1 MTRLEELYRQKL
13 GTPDQVAALVQSGTY
28 IQNNIGLTA
37 PPAILAALDRRAQ
50 KGEIENCFY
59 TSSLL
64 LYPMV
69 SLQDPE
75 TARRLRP
82 ISSFSD
88 ALARKAVNRGIAD
101 VLPNNYS
108 DCGKIIEE
116 YRRLEVFIAT
126 VSPMDRHG
134 YFSFGCS
141 TSIIPTMMDKSQMI
155 LLEVNKHMPRAINAP
170 QIHISQVTAL
180 CENHQP
186 LPTIPDSQPDEISIQ
201 IGNLIA
207 QEIPDGACLQLG
219 VGAIPDAVGIALR
232 EKRGLGI
239 HTEMLTNSMVDLIE
253 CGAVDN
259 MNKPIHRGYTVF
271 TFALGSQKMYDFIDD
286 NPAVKMLHADDIIN
300 PAVTS
305 QIPNFISVNGGLE
318 VDFWGQVT
326 AESIGTKHISGTG
339 GQLDFVRGAV
349 HSKGG
354 KSFIAFAS
362 TANNGEESRI
372 KPILTPGAVISTGK
386 NEVDN
391 IVTEYGIARLF
402 GRTLS
407 ERTKQLIQIAHP
419 KFRDELTFA
428 AKRQNI
434 II

>member
-1 MTRLEELYRQKL
+1 MTRFEDLYRQKL

-28 IQNNIGLTA
+28 IQNDIGLTA

-50 KGEIENCFY
+50 NGEIENCFY

-64 LYPMV
+64 LYPMT

-141 TSIIPTMMDKSQMI
+141 TSIIPTMMDKAQMI
-155 LLEVNKHMPRAINAP
+155 LLEVNEHMPRAINAP

-180 CENHQP
+180 CENHRP
-186 LPTIPDSQPDEISIQ
+186 LPTIPESQPDEISTR
-201 IGNLIA
+201 IGSLIA

-219 VGAIPDAVGIALR
+219 VGAIPDAVGAALR

-259 MNKPIHRGYTVF
+259 MNKPIYRGYTVF

-286 NPAVKMLHADDIIN
+286 NPSVKMLHADDIIN

-362 TANNGEESRI
+362 TANHGEESRI

-428 AKRQNI
+428 AKKQNI